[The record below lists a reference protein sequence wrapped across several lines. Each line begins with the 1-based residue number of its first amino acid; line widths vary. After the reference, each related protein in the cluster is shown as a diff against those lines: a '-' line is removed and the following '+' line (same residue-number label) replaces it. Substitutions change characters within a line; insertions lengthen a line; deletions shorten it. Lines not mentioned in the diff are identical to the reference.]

1 MDYAVYT
8 KNLTKNFGNFIAV
21 DNLSLKIEYGCIY
34 GLLGSNGSGKST
46 TIRMLC
52 GVLPPSNGKIRILGY
67 DIHDLTKIKSKIGY
81 MSQKF
86 SLYPDLTVLENIK
99 FYAGLYGVDKEIL
112 ATRIEEIIELAGVT
126 KQQNIFV
133 KNLTRGWRQ
142 RLALGCAII
151 HKPKLLFLDEA
162 TSGADPRARK
172 NFWQIIQSL
181 AQKGVTI
188 IVTTHFMEEAA
199 LCHRIGFLH
208 QGRLLIDATPMQI
221 KQIVPKQ
228 NVSLNEVFAYLVR
241 QKAVDM
247 V

>member
-1 MDYAVYT
+1 MQFIQ
-8 KNLTKNFGNFIAV
+8 KILQKNFGNFIAV

-112 ATRIEEIIELAGVT
+112 ATRIEEIIELAGVV

-133 KNLTRGWRQ
+133 KNLTGGWRQ

-172 NFWQIIQSL
+172 IFWQIIQSL
-181 AQKGVTI
+181 VQKGCNNYCNNS
-188 IVTTHFMEEAA
+188 FY
-199 LCHRIGFLH
+199 
-208 QGRLLIDATPMQI
+208 GRSSTLSSYWFFTSGKAFDRCYSDA
-221 KQIVPKQ
+221 
-228 NVSLNEVFAYLVR
+228 N
-241 QKAVDM
+241 KANCT
-247 V
+247 